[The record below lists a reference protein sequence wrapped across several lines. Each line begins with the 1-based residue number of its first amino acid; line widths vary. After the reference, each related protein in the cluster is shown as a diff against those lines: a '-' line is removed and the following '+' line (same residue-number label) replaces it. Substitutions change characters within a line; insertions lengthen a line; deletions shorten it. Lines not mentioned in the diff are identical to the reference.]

1 MFYCLNFE
9 INLTRSKTKHYNP
22 ICILPENQPVMTE
35 QNFTNHRRYAKG
47 FHFLLFGIL
56 FIGFIISVINIFRH
70 RPFDGG
76 FISALLIA
84 LLFVCVSMAAYFA
97 RTFALKGQD
106 RAIRAEESLRYFIL
120 TRKPL
125 DRSLTVGQIAALR
138 FAHDEEFLPLVD
150 RAVAEK
156 LSPDD
161 IKKTIKNW
169 RSDTHRV

>member
-1 MFYCLNFE
+1 
-9 INLTRSKTKHYNP
+9 
-22 ICILPENQPVMTE
+22 MTE
-35 QNFTNHRRYAKG
+35 QNFTNHRRYVKG
-47 FHFLLFGIL
+47 YHFIL
-56 FIGFIISVINIFRH
+56 STMLVIGLILSVINIFRH
-70 RPFDGG
+70 HPNHGG
-76 FISALLIA
+76 FLNAVLVA
-84 LLFVCVSMAAYFA
+84 LLFACVLLAWFYL
-97 RTFALKGQD
+97 RTFPLKAQD

>member
-1 MFYCLNFE
+1 
-9 INLTRSKTKHYNP
+9 
-22 ICILPENQPVMTE
+22 LPENQPVMTE
-35 QNFTNHRRYAKG
+35 QNFTNHRRYVKG
-47 FHFLLFGIL
+47 YHFIL
-56 FIGFIISVINIFRH
+56 STMLVIGLILSVINIFRH
-70 RPFDGG
+70 HPNHGG
-76 FISALLIA
+76 FLNAVLVA
-84 LLFVCVSMAAYFA
+84 LLFACVFLAWFYL
-97 RTFALKGQD
+97 RTFPLKAQD